1 MVMPRFADDI
11 AHVVRVNPI
20 PWLFAPGIALAG
32 YLVGGVRGA
41 VQALAGWAVIVT
53 AATIWVTAALGMGIA
68 TGIAFDREENLYV
81 GDRSGT
87 IFKIA
92 RDRQIFVFATLEAS
106 VPMLLMRWAC
116 SNCCRNRSV
125 SVA

>member
-1 MVMPRFADDI
+1 MVMARFADDI

-53 AATIWVTAALGMGIA
+53 AATVWVVL
-68 TGIAFDREENLYV
+68 RRRLQ
-81 GDRSGT
+81 
-87 IFKIA
+87 
-92 RDRQIFVFATLEAS
+92 RDDED
-106 VPMLLMRWAC
+106 PKP
-116 SNCCRNRSV
+116 
-125 SVA
+125 